1 MKNMHIVMV
10 ALALAVLLSFSTVSG
25 ESEKVLRVA
34 TMWDIPSI
42 DPDDRGDA
50 WAEKTLVTETLV
62 KSDQNYRLLPQ
73 LALSWEQLDD
83 DTWEIK
89 LRDDVLFHD
98 GGKMSA
104 DDVKFTL
111 ERGAELDSTI
121 ANFLNLDHIDVVDPA
136 TLQIHTK
143 EPNSMLPSILHYPEL
158 GIISRNSMDNEGI
171 LRQPIGTGPFKFES
185 FDEKTHVLTVMK
197 NDKWWGGSTQ
207 IDRVVT
213 IPMTDAN
220 TRSSAIEKGDVDF
233 TVDIPYSETNRI
245 DSLDGV
251 NARVYNTSYLYR
263 LDLNINHDPL
273 SDIDVRHALSYAIN
287 RDDIVKYVLFGV
299 GSADSVP
306 FSSEMPWANRSVR
319 RYDYDPNEAEE
330 LLRKAGWKDDDGD
343 GILDKDGKPLEL
355 SLLTYATR
363 PGLVPVAEALI
374 GELASIGVRANLDV
388 LEWGAIEKRRSEGD
402 WDMVLF
408 ATNSALIPDP
418 QYYLER
424 SYGTGGSYN
433 YVGYSNPRVD
443 ELLSESM
450 ATRDMEERY
459 DLLREV
465 QSITQEE
472 AINLV
477 IAHYGMVV
485 AQRDSIKGFEF
496 YPTAH
501 DYRLNPEMDIED

>member
-1 MKNMHIVMV
+1 
-10 ALALAVLLSFSTVSG
+10 
-25 ESEKVLRVA
+25 
-34 TMWDIPSI
+34 
-42 DPDDRGDA
+42 
-50 WAEKTLVTETLV
+50 
-62 KSDQNYRLLPQ
+62 
-73 LALSWEQLDD
+73 
-83 DTWEIK
+83 
-89 LRDDVLFHD
+89 
-98 GGKMSA
+98 
-104 DDVKFTL
+104 
-111 ERGAELDSTI
+111 
-121 ANFLNLDHIDVVDPA
+121 
-136 TLQIHTK
+136 
-143 EPNSMLPSILHYPEL
+143 MLPSILHYPEL

-330 LLRKAGWKDDDGD
+330 LLRNAGWKDDDGD
-343 GILDKDGKPLEL
+343 GMLDKDGKPLEL

-388 LEWGAIEKRRSEGD
+388 LEWGR
-402 WDMVLF
+402 
-408 ATNSALIPDP
+408 
-418 QYYLER
+418 
-424 SYGTGGSYN
+424 
-433 YVGYSNPRVD
+433 
-443 ELLSESM
+443 
-450 ATRDMEERY
+450 
-459 DLLREV
+459 
-465 QSITQEE
+465 
-472 AINLV
+472 
-477 IAHYGMVV
+477 
-485 AQRDSIKGFEF
+485 
-496 YPTAH
+496 
-501 DYRLNPEMDIED
+501 